1 MHGIDDARRVCFA
14 RGINT
19 TSKKEKGEIL
29 GPKWGDT
36 AERIG
41 LRPPSRLS
49 PRRVAHV
56 VRGSTGYSTG
66 AALESLGDGAALRA
80 QASGCLE
87 LISVIDI
94 RLKVAICTPRA
105 ITLATITL
113 MD

>member
-1 MHGIDDARRVCFA
+1 MHGIDEARRVCFA

-56 VRGSTGYSTG
+56 VRGSTG